1 MDIRQL
7 ETFVNVAKCKSFSKA
22 AEKLFITQPTV
33 TNHIK
38 NLEME
43 LENSLISRR
52 GKHIEL
58 TNEGYVLYE
67 YAVNILNLVEGAK
80 YDLLSNQRDIHG
92 NLTLYASS
100 VPRRVLLADIF
111 SDFNEQYP
119 NISFRLYEK
128 DSKAVSKDIMS
139 GRADFGFLGA
149 KFSDP
154 NLEFMELMED
164 EIVLVAPFS
173 FPYENG
179 YEIEKSELIKFS
191 WIFREEGS
199 ATQMLVD
206 KVLENEGMSYNK
218 FRILG
223 KIEDMEVI
231 KKMIMKNMGCSFLSR
246 AVIDD
251 ELELKK
257 LKYYRIKGLSL
268 RRSFYFA
275 YHKYRKLSPVNSLF
289 KEFMIR
295 KCNAGE

>member
-100 VPRRVLLADIF
+100 VPRRVLL
-111 SDFNEQYP
+111 
-119 NISFRLYEK
+119 R
-128 DSKAVSKDIMS
+128 
-139 GRADFGFLGA
+139 
-149 KFSDP
+149 
-154 NLEFMELMED
+154 
-164 EIVLVAPFS
+164 
-173 FPYENG
+173 
-179 YEIEKSELIKFS
+179 
-191 WIFREEGS
+191 
-199 ATQMLVD
+199 VD
-206 KVLENEGMSYNK
+206 K
-218 FRILG
+218 
-223 KIEDMEVI
+223 
-231 KKMIMKNMGCSFLSR
+231 
-246 AVIDD
+246 
-251 ELELKK
+251 
-257 LKYYRIKGLSL
+257 
-268 RRSFYFA
+268 
-275 YHKYRKLSPVNSLF
+275 
-289 KEFMIR
+289 
-295 KCNAGE
+295 